1 MIRFILNDETIAAD
15 AKPGT
20 ILLDY
25 LRLHRKMTGTK
36 EVCRE
41 GDCGACTV
49 LLGRLTGD
57 AGDYNVDY
65 KPVNSCLLPLGET
78 DGAHVIT
85 IEGLNR
91 PGQSDLTPVQKA
103 FVSQGGIQCGYCT
116 PGMVVST
123 TGFFIDS
130 PTIDEKNAV
139 AALDGNLCRCTG
151 YGGIK
156 RAVRGLCEEFSIPA
170 GAAGGK
176 KRLELLVR
184 WKILPEYVLEMP
196 ERLKELQAL
205 ENGDSAAESSAKV
218 LVAGGTDLFV
228 QKGEQ
233 LADASLV
240 FLSGRPDLKG
250 IRTEDGRCIVGA
262 AVTVAELASSPEI
275 KRMFPRIEDDLKR
288 FGSTPIRNRATV
300 AGNIVNASPIGDLA
314 VFLLALDA
322 TVALSDGEKSRS
334 VALKAFFKGYKQLD
348 LRENEM
354 VASLSFPIPDKS
366 TGFNFEKV
374 SKRTYVD
381 IASVNSAMG
390 ICVENGIVKKA
401 TVSAGGVA
409 PIPLVLS
416 ETGRF
421 IDGKAVCVETVK
433 KAAAAAQSEIS
444 PISDVRGSARYK
456 RLLLGRLVV
465 AHFLA
470 LFPERLKAKELL

>member
-1 MIRFILNDETIAAD
+1 MIRFILNDKTIRAD
-15 AKPGT
+15 DRPGT

-25 LRLHRKMTGTK
+25 LRRHRKMTGTK

-41 GDCGACTV
+41 GDCGACMV
-49 LLGRLTGD
+49 LLGRLAGD
-57 AGDYNVDY
+57 ALRY
-65 KPVNSCLLPLGET
+65 KPVNSCLLPLGEA

-91 PGQSDLTPVQKA
+91 PGQSVLTPVQKA
-103 FVSQGGIQCGYCT
+103 YVSQGGVQCGYCT
-116 PGMVVST
+116 PGMVIST

-130 PTIDEKNAV
+130 PTIDEKNAI

-156 RAVRGLCEEFSIPA
+156 RAVRGLCEDFSLPA
-170 GAAGGK
+170 GTSSK
-176 KRLELLVR
+176 KRLELLAR
-184 WKILPEYVLEMP
+184 WKILPEYILGMP

-205 ENGDSAAESSAKV
+205 QDGDSAAKSQNEV

-233 LADASLV
+233 LADATLV
-240 FLSGRPDLKG
+240 FLSRRPDLKG
-250 IRTEDGRCIVGA
+250 IRMENGRCVVGA
-262 AVTVAELASSPEI
+262 AVTVAELASSAEM
-275 KRMFPRIEDDLKR
+275 KRMFPRIEEDLKR

-322 TVALSDGEKSRS
+322 TVALSDGGNSRS
-334 VALKAFFKGYKQLD
+334 VALKEFYKGYKQLD

-354 VASLSFPIPDKS
+354 VASLSFPLPDKS
-366 TGFNFEKV
+366 TGFHFEKV

-390 ICVENGIVKKA
+390 ICVENGVVKKA
-401 TVSAGGVA
+401 TISAGGVA
-409 PIPLVLS
+409 PVPLVLS

-421 IDGKAVCVETVK
+421 LEEKAVCAETVK

-456 RLLLGRLVV
+456 RLLLGRLVI

-470 LFPERLKAKELL
+470 LFPERLNAKELV